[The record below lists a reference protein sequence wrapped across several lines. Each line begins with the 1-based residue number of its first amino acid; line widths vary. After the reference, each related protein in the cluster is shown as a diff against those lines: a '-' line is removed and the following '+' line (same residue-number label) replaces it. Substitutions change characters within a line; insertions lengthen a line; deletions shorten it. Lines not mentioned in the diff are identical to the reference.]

1 LMTILGIVAAGLL
14 AAFSPVLVKSILKI
28 ESTDINEFL
37 KSFYIISIGVPFTVV
52 ASGLRG
58 VLEALL
64 RFDIANSI
72 RAVLGVFNFLGPVLV
87 MLFTADFAYAVAVLV
102 LLRILCLIA
111 YVKACWDVVP
121 GTRKSPH
128 FDRSHVGHLFKFGSW
143 ITVSNLISPVMV
155 SFDRFFLGAMVSV
168 SALAYYSIPWE
179 VMARLLIIPAAFAG
193 VIFPV
198 FSEMKGSM
206 NIPDRGFYYQSLKY
220 VLLIMF
226 PICLIGAAFAKEILS
241 IWMGHEFAASS
252 FRVMQ
257 IMSAAVLLNGLA
269 MIPFSF
275 IQASG
280 RPDITAKYHV
290 IEFVIYVPLLW
301 LLIREWTIVG
311 AALAWLIRVAL
322 DLALLLGYSTRR
334 VLRRSPEEVPRGYSV
349 TGFLTAG
356 MILGLAVPPLLASRS
371 GRIGWALALMALYG
385 YVAWTGLLGPKE
397 KRFIA
402 ETLGRNTRVGSS

>member
-1 LMTILGIVAAGLL
+1 
-14 AAFSPVLVKSILKI
+14 
-28 ESTDINEFL
+28 
-37 KSFYIISIGVPFTVV
+37 
-52 ASGLRG
+52 
-58 VLEALL
+58 
-64 RFDIANSI
+64 
-72 RAVLGVFNFLGPVLV
+72 
-87 MLFTADFAYAVAVLV
+87 
-102 LLRILCLIA
+102 
-111 YVKACWDVVP
+111 
-121 GTRKSPH
+121 
-128 FDRSHVGHLFKFGSW
+128 
-143 ITVSNLISPVMV
+143 
-155 SFDRFFLGAMVSV
+155 
-168 SALAYYSIPWE
+168 
-179 VMARLLIIPAAFAG
+179 
-193 VIFPV
+193 
-198 FSEMKGSM
+198 
-206 NIPDRGFYYQSLKY
+206 
-220 VLLIMF
+220 
-226 PICLIGAAFAKEILS
+226 
-241 IWMGHEFAASS
+241 
-252 FRVMQ
+252 MQ

-334 VLRRSPEEVPRGYSV
+334 VLRRSPEEVPWGYSV